1 MRIFRQWLPMS
12 TFALVISFGGIA
24 SSQSTTQS
32 ETTIT
37 TVPTVS
43 SKTVTKKTVINEPPP
58 LVVNRP
64 VVVMNS
70 APPSSETTT
79 ESTRSDYSAPSVE
92 ERTNSRTTYSP
103 LGVTHSETREK
114 TTTNTDDDSED

>member
-1 MRIFRQWLPMS
+1 M
-12 TFALVISFGGIA
+12 
-24 SSQSTTQS
+24 
-32 ETTIT
+32 
-37 TVPTVS
+37 
-43 SKTVTKKTVINEPPP
+43 TKKTVINEPPP

-64 VVVMNS
+64 VVVMNL